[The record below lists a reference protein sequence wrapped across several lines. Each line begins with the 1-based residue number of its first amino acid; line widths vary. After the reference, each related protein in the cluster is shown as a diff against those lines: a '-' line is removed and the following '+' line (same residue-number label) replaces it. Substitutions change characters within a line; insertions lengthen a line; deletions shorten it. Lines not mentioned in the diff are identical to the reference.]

1 MLARSKIF
9 AAALVAISFVAC
21 TVTDSTTIP
30 EKPTC
35 KFQSVRMH
43 TDTLKASALPR
54 DTNVAYEYF
63 TNDVP
68 MDSLL
73 VALCNNG
80 FAIKEG
86 WITPPVVYLC
96 KDARGPRPV
105 VVLDSADVRMR
116 ALGFTRGLGRFF
128 CGTEVIRYTP
138 Q

>member
-1 MLARSKIF
+1 MSHRLHLF
-9 AAALVAISFVAC
+9 AATLVAISFAAC
-21 TVTDSTTIP
+21 SVTDSAVIP

-43 TDTLKASALPR
+43 TDTLKASALPS
-54 DTNVAYEYF
+54 DTNVAYEYS

-105 VVLDSADVRMR
+105 VVLDSPDVRMQ
-116 ALGFTRGLGRFF
+116 ALGFTRGLGRFL

-138 Q
+138 E